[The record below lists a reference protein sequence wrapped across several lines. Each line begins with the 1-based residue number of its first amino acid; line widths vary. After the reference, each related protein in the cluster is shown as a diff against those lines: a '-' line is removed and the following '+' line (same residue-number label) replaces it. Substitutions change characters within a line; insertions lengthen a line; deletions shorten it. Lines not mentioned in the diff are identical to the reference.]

1 MISKNTHSILVA
13 HSETTPHADI
23 INSLRASK
31 YNLLE
36 PKTGGEIIQAL
47 CEHPEIDLILITID
61 FSGMNGIETILAIRK
76 QDIKI
81 PIILLFNHVTIESV
95 RLALQIGCN
104 EVLQSPVS
112 NESLEAVILKYLKN

>member
-1 MISKNTHSILVA
+1 MNSKNTHSILVA
-13 HSETTPHADI
+13 LSETTPHVDI

-36 PKTGGEIIQAL
+36 PKTGGDIIQAL
-47 CEHPEIDLILITID
+47 YEHPEIDLILITID
-61 FSGMNGIETILAIRK
+61 FSGMNGIETILAIRE
-76 QDIKI
+76 QDIKL

>member
-13 HSETTPHADI
+13 LSETTPHVDI

-31 YNLLE
+31 YNLFE
-36 PKTGGEIIQAL
+36 PKTGGDIIQAL
-47 CEHPEIDLILITID
+47 YEHPEIDLILITID

-76 QDIKI
+76 QDIKL